1 MPETDN
7 NPPPEGPPDQ
17 SAVGAT
23 VAETTPAL
31 PSLEEQ
37 LRTAERQAAENRDAW
52 LRAVAEAENVRKRA
66 QQEAENARKFA
77 LEGFSTQL
85 LPVRDSLESTLL
97 TDKATIEQIHSGV
110 ELTLRL
116 LTQAFDKAGIREID
130 PPSGER
136 FDPHRHQAMC
146 LVESQGEPNTVVHV
160 MQKGYALNDRVIR
173 PALVT
178 VAKGRDGAS

>member
-7 NPPPEGPPDQ
+7 NPLPEGPPEPT
-17 SAVGAT
+17 AVEANL
-23 VAETTPAL
+23 AEAAPAL
-31 PSLEEQ
+31 SSLEER
-37 LRTAERQAAENRDAW
+37 LRVAERQAAENRDAW
-52 LRAVAEAENVRKRA
+52 VRAVAEAENIRKRA

-97 TDKATIEQIHSGV
+97 TDMATIEQIHSGV

-116 LTQAFDKAGIREID
+116 LTQAFDKAGIKEID
-130 PPSGER
+130 PPPGER

-146 LVESQGEPNTVVHV
+146 VVESQGEPNTVVHV
-160 MQKGYALNDRVIR
+160 MQKGYTLNDRVIR

-178 VAKGRDGAS
+178 VAKPRDVAS